1 MLVLYVFLKLI
12 NFFNRILFLY
22 LREKELIFLFP
33 KKMSKLILKNNPVRE
48 ALLAI
53 YFKEA
58 INDIDSLERISDKFI
73 DRFSARNKSQI
84 ISAQVSINETTTSE
98 LITDG
103 FVQTNTEL
111 KKTIQIKKDRIVVN
125 KLKPYQKW
133 EELINTL
140 NEIFD
145 EYSSEFQN
153 LEISS
158 IQVRYINDLM
168 LEDLNEFEMGEQI
181 KLIPVLN
188 TEKSSSE
195 INNFIIKLATKKD
208 DLNGIIIE
216 STEFDE
222 ITLKTKILLDIT
234 ANKYFEKIENINS
247 IWDCFNRIRDYKN
260 ELFENIVG
268 DILMEKYKN

>member
-234 ANKYFEKIENINS
+234 VNKYFEKIENINS